1 MGADSN
7 EGGARRAAILETAM
21 RVFLRYGFKKTSMD
35 DLARAVGLS
44 RQGLYLHY
52 RTKEE
57 LFKAA
62 VVAQT
67 ESLRLARK
75 MALAREDQSVEER
88 ILGAFEATHGSLV
101 GRLGSGYM
109 SELMETALT
118 LVGESVHEL
127 DRELLAEVVRLLK
140 SSGIAD
146 AWKTRGVSAKEL
158 GENLLATSLGVKQ
171 QVGSSDTYRDKLR
184 VAVRMVCSPPTK

>member
-1 MGADSN
+1 
-7 EGGARRAAILETAM
+7 M

-35 DLARAVGLS
+35 DIARAAGLS

-67 ESLRLARK
+67 DSLRAARK
-75 MALAREDQSVEER
+75 AALAREDQGVEER
-88 ILGAFEATHGSLV
+88 IVGAFEATHGSLV
-101 GRLGSGYM
+101 GRLGSEYM
-109 SELMETALT
+109 GELMETAVS
-118 LVGESVHEL
+118 LVGEGVHEHE
-127 DRELLAEVVRLLK
+127 RELVGDVVRLLK
-140 SSGIAD
+140 SSGLAD
-146 AWKTRGVSAKEL
+146 AWKPCGLSAKEL
-158 GENLLATSLGVKQ
+158 GENLFATSLGVKQ

-184 VAVRMVCSPPTK
+184 VAVRMVCSRHTK